1 MGIKCLFER
10 CKFLIIV
17 NFILENILFYWYL
30 LYKVCINIKVKKMIE
45 EIKGSWVV
53 ILLYVISYSL

>member
-17 NFILENILFYWYL
+17 NFILENILFYWSL
-30 LYKVCINIKVKKMIE
+30 LYKVCINIKVKK
-45 EIKGSWVV
+45 KSKKLKVV
-53 ILLYVISYSL
+53 EL

>member
-17 NFILENILFYWYL
+17 SFILENILFYWSL
-30 LYKVCINIKVKKMIE
+30 LYKVCINIKVKKKIE
-45 EIKGSWVV
+45 KIKGSWVV